1 MIGKIEKII
10 ATLSLSLMAVMIVA
24 SPLSAE
30 TPIHD
35 IDIQDKFQT
44 VETLN
49 NAVVQTKAHGDAYDA
64 GHHKADK
71 EIDGLPQLDFTTYT
85 PQLFWMFVF
94 FSLLYIIFAKKA
106 LPEISGTIEGR
117 KNHIQSDL
125 EAAEKLTADADN
137 VHDAYNQGLVEAQNA
152 ANKTIQTMEDKMKVK
167 VEKAMNDFAIRST
180 EEIQNAEDRI
190 IAAKQAAMK
199 DMNKI
204 VTDVTAEAVEKIIGQ
219 SADKAAVQSTVEMLN
234 EQQPKAKAA

>member
-1 MIGKIEKII
+1 MIGKIEKIGT
-10 ATLSLSLMAVMIVA
+10 TLLLSLMAIMVVA

-30 TPIHD
+30 TSIHD
-35 IDIQDKFQT
+35 IDVNDKANA
-44 VETLN
+44 VEALN
-49 NAVVQTKAHGDAYDA
+49 NAITHEDEHGNAYDA

-71 EIDGLPQLDFTTYT
+71 EVEGLPQLDFTTYT

-94 FSLLYIIFAKKA
+94 FSLLYIVFAKKA

-125 EAAEKLTADADN
+125 EAAEKLTAEADN
-137 VHDAYNQGLVEAQNA
+137 VHDSYYEGLVKAQNA
-152 ANKTIQTMEDKMKVK
+152 ASQTIQEMEGKMKVK
-167 VEKAMNDFAIRST
+167 AEKAMNDFRTRSET
-180 EEIQNAEDRI
+180 EIQSAEDRI

-219 SADKAAVQSTVEMLN
+219 SADKAVIQSTVETLN
-234 EQQPKAKAA
+234 GQQSKAKAA